1 MKKSLVLVLSIM
13 LFVVLGCSMLGTK
26 EADDKVDTPKPGEST
41 TETTKD
47 TDKDADKDSTSDSKG
62 SGSLSYDNFKKLD
75 FGMSYD
81 EVKGILGSDGEETSS
96 SQVGKY
102 ESKTFVW
109 KGGKSERISVSFRN
123 DELRFANQGGLTDYS
138 GDADVTKAKFDQI
151 KTGMSYDEVK
161 DLIGSDGE
169 ITSMSKIADTTLMS
183 YVWKGE
189 KKFSSLRGSF
199 KDGKLTSKSQA
210 NLK

>member
-26 EADDKVDTPKPGEST
+26 EEKDDKIDTPKAGEST

-47 TDKDADKDSTSDSKG
+47 ADNEKDSTSDSKG
-62 SGSLSYDNFKKLD
+62 SGSLNIENFNKME
-75 FGMSYD
+75 FGMSY
-81 EVKGILGSDGEETSS
+81 EKVKEIIGSEGEETSS

-109 KGGKSERISVSFRN
+109 KGDKYERISVGFKN
-123 DELRFANQGGLTDYS
+123 DELSFLNQSGLTGNS
-138 GDADVTKAKFDQI
+138 GDAEVTKAKFDKI
-151 KTGMSYDEVK
+151 KTGMTYDEVK
-161 DLIGSDGE
+161 DIIGSAGE
-169 ITSMSKIADTTLMS
+169 KTSMSKIGEIVLKS
-183 YVWKGE
+183 YVWKAD
-189 KKFSSLRGSF
+189 KYATLRASF
-199 KDGKLTSKSQA
+199 KDEKLTSKSQS

>member
-26 EADDKVDTPKPGEST
+26 EANDKIDTPKPGEGT
-41 TETTKD
+41 VETTKD

-62 SGSLSYDNFKKLD
+62 SGSLNYDNFKKLD

-81 EVKGILGSDGEETSS
+81 EVKGIIGSEGEETNS

-109 KGGKSERISVSFRN
+109 KGDKYERISVSFRD
-123 DELRFANQGGLTDYS
+123 DELRFLNQSGLTGTS
-138 GDADVTKAKFDQI
+138 GDADVTKAKFDEV
-151 KTGMSYDEVK
+151 KTGMSYNEVK
-161 DLIGSDGE
+161 DIIGSEGE
-169 ITSMSKIADTTLMS
+169 KTSMSKISETTLAS
-183 YVWKGE
+183 YVWKGD
-189 KKFSSLRGSF
+189 KYASLRTSF
-199 KDGKLTSKSQA
+199 KDDKLTSKSQS